1 MKLHKDIGY
10 DEISEDYYSLYIID
24 ESGNIF
30 CQVFGE
36 TTEICDE
43 KADKILELNYIV

>member
-1 MKLHKDIGY
+1 MRLSKDIGY
-10 DEISEDYYSLYIID
+10 DEIGEDWYGLYIID
-24 ESGNIF
+24 EQGKIF

-36 TTEICDE
+36 TIEICDE